1 MWGIRAAFIA
11 PFAGLVQGHG
21 VFWTPVSR
29 AQMAQNSGWTPD
41 TTSVIAEPMPE
52 VAKGREYPGGRP
64 WAEPGKS
71 VSDVGPCGRESYD
84 SKKTNYN
91 HPEHSWGT
99 VQTTYTAGQVIDVE
113 WCVSD
118 LADHGGLYSYRLCTD
133 ESITAKFIDPS
144 YTPNAND
151 EKALEDC
158 FHKGI
163 LSCSDVPGQ
172 SCPIHP
178 DCKDDWGC
186 MKSKD
191 WFNCGPKDNGRCASK
206 SAGKCSCHKGDGS
219 LLRDRVK
226 LPDNFVS
233 KHTLIGFRWDCED
246 TAQLWVQCA
255 DVAIVASSNATTVDD
270 RRWSVV

>member
-1 MWGIRAAFIA
+1 MG
-11 PFAGLVQGHG
+11 
-21 VFWTPVSR
+21 
-29 AQMAQNSGWTPD
+29 
-41 TTSVIAEPMPE
+41 
-52 VAKGREYPGGRP
+52 
-64 WAEPGKS
+64 
-71 VSDVGPCGRESYD
+71 
-84 SKKTNYN
+84 
-91 HPEHSWGT
+91 
-99 VQTTYTAGQVIDVE
+99 
-113 WCVSD
+113 
-118 LADHGGLYSYRLCTD
+118 
-133 ESITAKFIDPS
+133 SITAKFIDPS

-172 SCPIHP
+172 SCPVHP

-246 TAQLWVQCA
+246 TPQLWVQCA
-255 DVAIVASSNATTVDD
+255 ASSSSGHIQYSTSTVHFFTEAFT
-270 RRWSVV
+270 WSLGLQGFQPLSSIPCCTMHV